1 MLNYRDEEGRGDDGG
16 GTNCIFWKILPLRA
30 LLMTP
35 FTPDYENCKEHLPTH
50 LTFTPSFRDFQ
61 PSISS
66 VIFLVL
72 HFYWAALQ
80 NSSKINCVRMSAFDY
95 KSLSNVWFLTMEE
108 NSFAKVNAK
117 KTKNHSIPENAL
129 FYTQSLNTPQPPLI
143 LTHPFYQ
150 HNYSLRRNSPYCDL
164 PPHFRTFVLTTQP
177 SPY

>member
-117 KTKNHSIPENAL
+117 KKKKSFDSRERPVLYSKLEHPPPPPNSHPPILP
-129 FYTQSLNTPQPPLI
+129 TQLQLTPKFTLLWPPPTL
-143 LTHPFYQ
+143 
-150 HNYSLRRNSPYCDL
+150 
-164 PPHFRTFVLTTQP
+164 
-177 SPY
+177 

>member
-1 MLNYRDEEGRGDDGG
+1 MEGGQIAFFGK
-16 GTNCIFWKILPLRA
+16 FYPLE
-30 LLMTP
+30 LMTP

-117 KTKNHSIPENAL
+117 KKKKPFDSRERPVLYSKLEHP
-129 FYTQSLNTPQPPLI
+129 PPPLI

-150 HNYSLRRNSPYCDL
+150 HNYSLRRSSPYCDL